1 MFVLSSSRQSHC
13 VNFGPLFKK
22 LIFAISGSQKGQKI
36 CYRYFILIQGV
47 SECDSQERLIKQKH
61 FKSER
66 IQQRPL
72 HLVIRSELPIKFP
85 TLCFKV
91 KYFQNCA

>member
-1 MFVLSSSRQSHC
+1 MPFQV
-13 VNFGPLFKK
+13 
-22 LIFAISGSQKGQKI
+22 SQKGQKI